1 MEGGLALWLP
11 LFGRSNP
18 AGFLAPDA
26 AHDSSY
32 NNLLILSHGPG
43 LCCQFC
49 LSSGRRKMSLGLGKG
64 FWGPEGGRLLLCR
77 PANPHGQVPP
87 PLLSAN

>member
-11 LFGRSNP
+11 LFGRSDP

-49 LSSGRRKMSLGLGKG
+49 LLEEEK
-64 FWGPEGGRLLLCR
+64 
-77 PANPHGQVPP
+77 
-87 PLLSAN
+87 